1 MPRKKKRKVTRKAK
15 RPKKYKKKSLSGSR
29 KQTTMTGSKFDRKRD
44 YSRKAKRPGYRKSKS
59 GKVYYEARRNR
70 SDKKGSRI

>member
-1 MPRKKKRKVTRKAK
+1 MPRKKKRKIKVRAK
-15 RPKKYKKKSLSGSR
+15 RPKHYKKKELKSYR
-29 KQTTMTGSKFDRKRD
+29 KQTTRTGSKFDRKRD

-59 GKVYYEARRNR
+59 GKIYYEARRNR